1 MPVIVA
7 STPKGGV
14 GKTTTCLLLAT
25 ELARKGIDIV
35 LIDSDVN
42 EHVLRWQ
49 NISDD
54 LPENVRVVVDRD
66 DKTIMKTIQK
76 YDQDGTIV
84 IVDLQGGRSLV
95 NSRAMAKADLVMLVT
110 RPMVLDT
117 DTVSAAREVI
127 DLEEE
132 ALGRAIP
139 RSFVITQTS
148 HVASKEEREMIKFLS
163 EQSGEHLI
171 RPYLSRRI
179 HYSALHTHGNDLRGL
194 PEHKSL
200 ENAIAEAGR
209 FADSVYDRLIT
220 ILQINH
226 EAA

>member
-25 ELARKGIDIV
+25 ELARKDIDIV
-35 LIDSDVN
+35 LIDADMN
-42 EHVLRWQ
+42 EHVQRWK
-49 NISDD
+49 D
-54 LPENVRVVVDRD
+54 LSSQVPENVRVVVDRD

-117 DTVSAAREVI
+117 DTVAAAREVI

-132 ALGRAIP
+132 ALGRKIP

-148 HVASKEEREMIKFLS
+148 HVASKEERQMIKFLT
-163 EQSGEHLI
+163 EQSGEHVI
-171 RPYLSRRI
+171 RPFLSRRV
-179 HYSALHTHGNDLRGL
+179 HYSALHARGNDLRAL
-194 PEHKSL
+194 PEHASL
-200 ENAIAEAGR
+200 GNAIAEAGR
-209 FADSVYDRLIT
+209 FADAVYDRLLT
-220 ILQINH
+220 ILQVND

>member
-25 ELARKGIDIV
+25 ELAHRGINIV
-35 LIDSDVN
+35 LIDADAN
-42 EHVLRWQ
+42 EHIKRWKDLSTNVPD
-49 NISDD
+49 NIK
-54 LPENVRVVVDRD
+54 VVVDRQD
-66 DKTIMKTIQK
+66 STIMSTIKK

-117 DTVSAAREVI
+117 DTVATAREVI
-127 DLEEE
+127 ELEEE
-132 ALGRAIP
+132 ALNRPIP

-148 HVASKEEREMIKFLS
+148 HVASKEERQVVKFLT
-163 EQSGEHLI
+163 EQSGEDVVT
-171 RPYLSRRI
+171 PYLSRRV
-179 HYSALHTHGNDLRGL
+179 HYSALHARGNSLREM
-194 PEHKSL
+194 PAHSSL
-200 ENAIAEAGR
+200 ANAIAEAGR
-209 FADSVYDRLIT
+209 FADAIYNRL
-220 ILQINH
+220 LDVLH
-226 EAA
+226 VEEAA